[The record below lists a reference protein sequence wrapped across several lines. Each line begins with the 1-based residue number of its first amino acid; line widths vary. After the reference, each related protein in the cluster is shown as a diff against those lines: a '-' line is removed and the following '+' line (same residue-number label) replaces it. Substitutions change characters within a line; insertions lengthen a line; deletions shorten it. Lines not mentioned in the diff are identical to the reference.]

1 MKKTLFL
8 LALACCL
15 PTAGHSQGFM
25 KKLKQKV
32 ENAVGISESTDIA
45 EDQTQ
50 ADDNHD
56 GNSDGNKPIQRPT
69 PSDKLQKLRT
79 ATATWDE
86 AVTPSKAS
94 SIEALLKELPPLPSV
109 DEMAN
114 PNAAARETYY
124 RKIVA
129 VTTRVRELDK
139 QYTCSNEEM
148 IAFREN
154 IYASTAKKL
163 GITEAELRALENDM
177 TSEAEKERIT
187 QKIVSN
193 TIGDMSSLEAMAVD
207 IEKREA
213 AAGGELSDQDRLAIL
228 AELMQ
233 KQIDGPPNPLINYNK
248 ILGKNADII
257 KSLYARLCNTD
268 DPAEIEQIYTEAD
281 ELAKRARREAAVT
294 WRKYLAE
301 QIELNKGLYPQSMS
315 LQADMV
321 KAGMIPA
328 CAEKRASLN
337 IVTICANLLDQAYR
351 DFPEPEFSPV
361 CKETIM
367 KFPKS
372 ERMMRAESGYA
383 TSVDGFLSGSVIWTI
398 DEENGTEYIYE
409 NGKKRE
415 MDTKG
420 RQAIKQQ
427 QQKREDYDPPYGT
440 WTSQSGKWTATYS
453 RDGALTLHDGSTFY
467 PSALKKEGNRLIW
480 VEVSGENVEKCVY
493 KL

>member
-1 MKKTLFL
+1 MEKQNKEIKIEMAPEVAGGTYSNFTVISHGPNEFFL
-8 LALACCL
+8 DFITMAPNMPQA
-15 PTAGHSQGFM
+15 
-25 KKLKQKV
+25 KV
-32 ENAVGISESTDIA
+32 QSRIVMTPENAKNLLGALMEKSS
-45 EDQTQ
+45 
-50 ADDNHD
+50 
-56 GNSDGNKPIQRPT
+56 S
-69 PSDKLQKLRT
+69 L
-79 ATATWDE
+79 
-86 AVTPSKAS
+86 S
-94 SIEALLKELPPLPSV
+94 SIQSGSGDA
-109 DEMAN
+109 
-114 PNAAARETYY
+114 
-124 RKIVA
+124 
-129 VTTRVRELDK
+129 ELD
-139 QYTCSNEEM
+139 Q
-148 IAFREN
+148 R
-154 IYASTAKKL
+154 
-163 GITEAELRALENDM
+163 
-177 TSEAEKERIT
+177 
-187 QKIVSN
+187 
-193 TIGDMSSLEAMAVD
+193 
-207 IEKREA
+207 
-213 AAGGELSDQDRLAIL
+213 L

-233 KQIDGPPNPLINYNK
+233 KQMEGPPNPLINYNK

-301 QIELNKGLYPQSMS
+301 QIELNRGLYPQSMS

-321 KAGMIPA
+321 KAGMIPS